1 MPDLGSQV
9 KHSDIIFIVD
19 EGWHQQNKESTMFQL
34 LIIWELSAQ
43 IMDFSLTFNLLSI
56 WPDSVAD
63 LAKVIWDYF
72 LLMCSLGLTQISK
85 TIVHHMTCGFVY
97 LSIVESIM
105 IIFKKC
111 ICSEFML

>member
-43 IMDFSLTFNLLSI
+43 IMDFSLTF
-56 WPDSVAD
+56 
-63 LAKVIWDYF
+63 
-72 LLMCSLGLTQISK
+72 
-85 TIVHHMTCGFVY
+85 
-97 LSIVESIM
+97 
-105 IIFKKC
+105 
-111 ICSEFML
+111 